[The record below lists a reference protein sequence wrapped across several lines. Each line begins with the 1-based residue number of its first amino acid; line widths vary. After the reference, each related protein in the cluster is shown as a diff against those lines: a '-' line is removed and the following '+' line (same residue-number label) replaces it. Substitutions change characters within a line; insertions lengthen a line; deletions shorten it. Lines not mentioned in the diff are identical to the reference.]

1 MGAESREI
9 YLKGRHSR
17 EVRAYHKMLRQ
28 LLIELGV
35 HSLDAESDVEEIVEL
50 ESRLAN
56 VRLVCLFSL
65 SFAGSGRKTNLF
77 CSQPPILQGRIIV
90 CVKSE
95 SLGMSMNMYYYNT
108 CAQLSHQRLIYL
120 QITVCP
126 CEGTKGYKST
136 SIEELETMY
145 PMVRTFI

>member
-56 VRLVCLFSL
+56 VSFLDCVFVFTFFCRFGQKDKSFLF
-65 SFAGSGRKTNLF
+65 
-77 CSQPPILQGRIIV
+77 PIPQ
-90 CVKSE
+90 E
-95 SLGMSMNMYYYNT
+95 
-108 CAQLSHQRLIYL
+108 
-120 QITVCP
+120 
-126 CEGTKGYKST
+126 
-136 SIEELETMY
+136 
-145 PMVRTFI
+145 

>member
-56 VRLVCLFSL
+56 VSFFDCVCFHFL
-65 SFAGSGRKTNLF
+65 
-77 CSQPPILQGRIIV
+77 LQVRA
-90 CVKSE
+90 E
-95 SLGMSMNMYYYNT
+95 
-108 CAQLSHQRLIYL
+108 RLIFSVP
-120 QITVCP
+120 Q
-126 CEGTKGYKST
+126 E
-136 SIEELETMY
+136 
-145 PMVRTFI
+145 